1 MDASNIDPR
10 TLVAQFGNQA
20 AVARAFGVSRMAV
33 TLWIQ
38 AGRLPAARLW
48 QLQAGAVKPPE
59 KPSEAV
65 TGQHN
70 G

>member
-1 MDASNIDPR
+1 MDATNIDPKA
-10 TLVAQFGNQA
+10 LVAAYGNQS

-38 AGRLPAARLW
+38 AGRLPPARLW

-59 KPSEAV
+59 KPLEAA
-65 TGQHN
+65 TGQGN